1 MIETPTYTIYRVDAP
16 LTIDGVLDEPA
27 WQTAP
32 TIALREA
39 LHGGEPRQQTVS
51 RLLWDDVYLYASWVC
66 EDRDIWGTMTQ
77 RGDYIYNEEVVE
89 LFLDADGDG
98 IGYVEIEV
106 SPRNTVL
113 DLFMLNRNDRW
124 KQLWSWRS
132 EELQTAVKVEG
143 DPTRR
148 GTADCRWTVEMA
160 VPLAD
165 LMTASHIPPQP
176 GDVWLGN
183 LYRIDR
189 AEDGDEF
196 SAWSPV
202 YRDTFHT
209 PGRFGRLVFSGKSVS
224 FPAIAKE
231 GPDLATIAPK
241 TW

>member
-1 MIETPTYTIYRVDAP
+1 MVETPSYVIYRVEEP

-27 WQTAP
+27 WQAAP

-39 LHGGEPRQQTVS
+39 QQGGEPRQPTVA
-51 RLLWDDVYLYASWVC
+51 RLLWDDAHLYVSWVC
-66 EDRDIWGTMTQ
+66 EDRDIWGTMTR
-77 RGDYIYNEEVVE
+77 RGDPIYDEEVVE
-89 LFLDADGDG
+89 LFLDADRDG

-113 DLFMLNRNDRW
+113 DLFMLNRDDRW
-124 KQLWSWRS
+124 KQLWSWQS
-132 EELQTAVKVEG
+132 KGLKTAVVVEG

-148 GTADCRWTVEMA
+148 GTDDVRWTVEMA
-160 VPLAD
+160 LPLVD
-165 LMTASHIPPQP
+165 LMTAPHVPPLP

-189 AEDGDEF
+189 ADDGDEF

-209 PGRFGRLVFSGKSVS
+209 PARFGQLCFSGES
-224 FPAIAKE
+224 I
-231 GPDLATIAPK
+231 
-241 TW
+241 

>member
-1 MIETPTYTIYRVDAP
+1 VTVNEREIPTYTIYRAAAP

-27 WQTAP
+27 WQAAP
-32 TIALREA
+32 TMVLREA
-39 LHGGEPRQQTVS
+39 RGGGAPQQPTVA
-51 RLLWDDVYLYASWVC
+51 RLLWDDTFLYASWVC

-77 RGDYIYNEEVVE
+77 RDDHIYDEEVVE

-113 DLFMLNRNDRW
+113 DLFVLNRDDRW

-132 EELQTAVKVEG
+132 EGLRTAVVVEG

-148 GTADCRWTVEMA
+148 GTPDRRWTVEMA
-160 VPLAD
+160 VPLDD
-165 LMTASHIPPQP
+165 LLTAPHLPPQP
-176 GDVWLGN
+176 GDVWWGN
-183 LYRIDR
+183 VYRIDR

-202 YRDTFHT
+202 YRGTFHT
-209 PGRFGRLVFSGKSVS
+209 PARFGRLLFSGESV
-224 FPAIAKE
+224 
-231 GPDLATIAPK
+231 
-241 TW
+241 